1 MPWLLIYAPRSVR
14 DLKKLHGDGRGRII
28 TALENLAGREE
39 PERYVK
45 RLRDSP
51 LYSLRVGR
59 YRVIL
64 DIQRKKIVI
73 FILLAGVRGSV
84 YDRL

>member
-1 MPWLLIYAPRSVR
+1 MPWLLIYAPRAVR
-14 DLKKLHGDGRGRII
+14 DLKKLPGDARGRII
-28 TALENLAGREE
+28 TALENLAGRDE

-45 RLRDSP
+45 RLQDSP

-73 FILLAGVRGSV
+73 FILRAGIRGSV